1 MLHTRGFSCNSQL
14 LSPLS
19 PPTQPSPIASQFTPT
34 DTVQQPDA
42 PASSQCNLVPIKGFV
57 HEVLRHSR
65 TSGCV
70 LQTALCYLEAI
81 QDGPTA
87 GRERKTGDGVQ
98 GEPDLANRI
107 IQGDFEA
114 EEWREWTL
122 NSIMTDLFIST
133 LPSTAA
139 LLGHMPWLPCEW

>member
-70 LQTALCYLEAI
+70 FQTALCYLKAI
-81 QDGPTA
+81 RVMVPQLV
-87 GRERKTGDGVQ
+87 EKEKTGDGVQ

-107 IQGDFEA
+107 IQGDPKA
-114 EEWREWTL
+114 EE
-122 NSIMTDLFIST
+122 
-133 LPSTAA
+133 
-139 LLGHMPWLPCEW
+139 